1 MGSHMPSSK
10 DFFSFI
16 SGGWTLLCKECIMA
30 EDSPHN
36 YNHAAHNVLI
46 LVFLLVSVRCD
57 KSPAKANY

>member
-1 MGSHMPSSK
+1 
-10 DFFSFI
+10 
-16 SGGWTLLCKECIMA
+16 MA

-57 KSPAKANY
+57 TAPAKASY